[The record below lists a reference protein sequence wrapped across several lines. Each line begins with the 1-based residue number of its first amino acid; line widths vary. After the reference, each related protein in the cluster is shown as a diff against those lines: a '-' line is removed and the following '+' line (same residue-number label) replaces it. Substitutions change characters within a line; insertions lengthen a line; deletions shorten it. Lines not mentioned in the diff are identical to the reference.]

1 MAPPLPTRLRPD
13 SAAQLVQRVRELAS
27 ADPATRDL
35 CRTLVSALE
44 REDRQ
49 RGSDLQATLQAYYA
63 CGLRV
68 DRTADALFLHR
79 NSVRYRLDRI
89 RLLCGVNIDAPEIIA
104 ALTIALLL
112 PPAKAMEDIR
122 AG

>member
-1 MAPPLPTRLRPD
+1 MASLPARIRPD
-13 SAAQLVQRVRELAS
+13 TAALLVQRMRELATTDS
-27 ADPATRDL
+27 IARDL

-44 REDRQ
+44 REDRE
-49 RGSDLQATLQAYYA
+49 RGSDLQATLRAYYG

-89 RLLCGVNIDAPEIIA
+89 RLLCGVNIDAPQVIA
-104 ALTIALLL
+104 AMTIALSHK
-112 PPAKAMEDIR
+112 PTAAAENVN